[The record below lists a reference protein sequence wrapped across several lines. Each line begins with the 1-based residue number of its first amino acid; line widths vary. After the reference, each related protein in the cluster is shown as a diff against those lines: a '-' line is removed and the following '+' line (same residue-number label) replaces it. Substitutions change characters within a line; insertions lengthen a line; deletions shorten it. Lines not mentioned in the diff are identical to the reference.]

1 MADRVTVIGWDG
13 SPLTRAAQ
21 AALDAATLVAGG
33 SSQLRDLRLPTGAER
48 MALGSVALVAR
59 RIVDHR
65 GTAVVVA
72 EGDPGFFGVVRTLR
86 KPEYGLELEVLPAVS
101 SVSTAFARAGMAW
114 DDAQVVSTHGRGLRR
129 AANVC
134 RAYPKVAVLTS
145 PGAGPSELALLLRDV
160 HRTFVIC
167 EALGS
172 PEENITVL
180 TSDRVPEH
188 LWRDPNV
195 VIVIGGGRRDP
206 DAPSGWLAGRPL
218 DFPGGERGWAAE
230 AGPPAAENPA
240 DDVAATDTELP
251 AAVRALVLARIGA
264 RPGDLLWDVCAG
276 SGSLAVDAARAGAAV
291 LAVDQDP
298 DACARIDVSARRYG
312 VDVRT
317 VHGTAPA
324 VLADLPEPDVVLVR
338 GGVDVLRACLGRRP
352 ERVVVLP
359 RTLEQVV
366 AARRALAEVGYSAD
380 GVLLDSSPLA
390 SLVGEPGRAARP
402 VAPVFVLWGD
412 R

>member
-13 SPLTRAAQ
+13 SPLTAAAQ
-21 AALDAATLVAGG
+21 AALDVATLVAGG
-33 SSQLRDLRLPTGAER
+33 SSQLRELRLPPGVER

-59 RIVDHR
+59 RVVDHR

-101 SVSTAFARAGMAW
+101 SVSAAFARAGMAW

-134 RAYPKVAVLTS
+134 RANPKVAVLTA
-145 PGAGPSELALLLRDV
+145 PGAGPSELALMLRDV

-180 TSDRVPEH
+180 TSDRVPDH

-195 VIVIGGGRRDP
+195 VLVIGGGQQGP
-206 DAPSGWLAGRPL
+206 DVPSGWLAGRPL
-218 DFPGGERGWAAE
+218 DFPGPERGWAAE
-230 AGPPAAENPA
+230 PAPAGTAALPGTA
-240 DDVAATDTELP
+240 PRVELP
-251 AAVRALVLARIGA
+251 SAVRALVLARLGA
-264 RPGDLLWDVCAG
+264 RPGDLLWDIGAG
-276 SGSLAVDAARAGAAV
+276 NGSLSVDAARAGAAV
-291 LAVDQDP
+291 LAVDRDA
-298 DACARIDVSARRYG
+298 DACARIDVSARRHG
-312 VDVRT
+312 VLVRT
-317 VHGTAPA
+317 VHGSAPA

-338 GGVDVLRACLGRRP
+338 DGAEVLRACLGRRP

-359 RTLEQVV
+359 RTLEQVE
-366 AARRALAEVGYSAD
+366 AARRALAEVGYAVD
-380 GVLLDSSPLA
+380 GTLLHSSPLA
-390 SLVGEPGRAARP
+390 PLVGEPELEHGRI
-402 VAPVFVLWGD
+402 APVFVLWGD

>member
-13 SPLTRAAQ
+13 TPLTRAAQ

-33 SSQLRDLRLPTGAER
+33 NSQLRDLRLPPGVER
-48 MALGSVALVAR
+48 MALGSVTLVAR
-59 RIVDHR
+59 RIADHR
-65 GTAVVVA
+65 GAAVVVA

-86 KPEYGLELEVLPAVS
+86 KPEYGLEVEVLPAVS
-101 SVSTAFARAGMAW
+101 SVAAAFARAGMPW
-114 DDAQVVSTHGRGLRR
+114 DDALVVSTHGRGLRR

-134 RAYPKVAVLTS
+134 RAHPKVAVLTS
-145 PGAGPSELALLLRDV
+145 PGAGPSELALMLRDV

-167 EALGS
+167 ETLGS
-172 PEENITVL
+172 PEEEITVL
-180 TSDRVPEH
+180 TSDRVPDH

-195 VIVIGGGRRDP
+195 VIVIGGGHRGP
-206 DAPSGWLAGRPL
+206 DLPSGWLAGRPL
-218 DFPGGERGWAAE
+218 DFPGTQRGWAAE
-230 AGPPAAENPA
+230 AAPLPDDPPEGDHDPA
-240 DDVAATDTELP
+240 ELP
-251 AAVRALVLARIGA
+251 AAARALVLARIGA
-264 RPGDLLWDVCAG
+264 RPGDLLWDVGAG

-291 LAVDQDP
+291 LAVDRDP

-312 VDVRT
+312 VEVRT
-317 VHGTAPA
+317 VHGSAPA

-338 GGVDVLRACLGRRP
+338 GAADVLRACLGRRP

-359 RTLEQVV
+359 RTLEQVE
-366 AARRALAEVGYSAD
+366 AARRALAEVGYTVD
-380 GVLLDSSPLA
+380 GTLLHSSSLA
-390 SLVGEPGRAARP
+390 PLVGSPVRASRA

>member
-33 SSQLRDLRLPTGAER
+33 SSQLRDLRLPPGAER
-48 MALGSVALVAR
+48 MALGSVTLVAR
-59 RIVDHR
+59 RIADHR
-65 GTAVVVA
+65 GAAVVVA

-86 KPEYGLELEVLPAVS
+86 KPEYGLEVEVLPAVS
-101 SVSTAFARAGMAW
+101 SVAAAFARAGMPW
-114 DDAQVVSTHGRGLRR
+114 DDALVVSTHGRGLRR

-134 RAYPKVAVLTS
+134 RAHPKVAVLTS
-145 PGAGPSELALLLRDV
+145 PGAGPSELALMLRDV

-167 EALGS
+167 ETLGS
-172 PEENITVL
+172 PEEDITVL
-180 TSDRVPEH
+180 TSDRVPNH

-195 VIVIGGGRRDP
+195 VIVIGGGQQGP
-206 DAPSGWLAGRPL
+206 DLPSGWLAGRPL
-218 DFPGGERGWAAE
+218 DFPGTERGWATE
-230 AGPPAAENPA
+230 AGAGPGAPGDREPAA
-240 DDVAATDTELP
+240 ELP
-251 AAVRALVLARIGA
+251 AAARALVLARIGA
-264 RPGDLLWDVCAG
+264 RPGDLLWDVGAG

-291 LAVDQDP
+291 LAVDRDP

-317 VHGTAPA
+317 VHGSAPA

-338 GGVDVLRACLGRRP
+338 GAADVLRACLGRRP

-359 RTLEQVV
+359 RTLEQVE
-366 AARRALAEVGYSAD
+366 AARRALADVGYAVD
-380 GVLLDSSPLA
+380 GTLLHSSPLA
-390 SLVGEPGRAARP
+390 PLVGSAGRTAPA